1 MLTFNQLQEKK
12 TKIKINPN
20 VKDQYEHHKKDAD
33 GNTIPHEDL
42 TEKKKPSVHD
52 DYYDPMEDPT
62 FDPHEAEATRGQSGR
77 GTKGKMNTRKK
88 YKVKEEVEGE
98 ELKEYSPN
106 VSYQAKGGKKSGK
119 LGKSSVYSLRDKD
132 ESKKEFRKSHT
143 KDIKDGLLKK
153 EGYQRDPEGS
163 KKDRTHSKQPDPSK
177 DGFTGIGNMSIK
189 DIMKM
194 NAKIKA
200 KSKKE
205 EVDYEL
211 EEERAARK
219 MNVRTKG
226 TIKKQIEKDAAAE
239 AKRRAKKTGE
249 YKETPKRKPKL
260 KKPSQLTTVKAEP
273 KKAKP
278 KAKPV
283 AAVKKVAPK
292 PKAKPA
298 AKKKAPAKKPA
309 AKKVAPKKAAP
320 KVDKKAA
327 DIDRPKGN
335 LTDKARA
342 WVKRGVK
349 RHRKA
354 TQGARVFAKGAAKGA
369 KDTVKFAGKVKKV
382 FTGEGLMSFRSY
394 LLSEDYHRGQ
404 GEKIQKRTKDWMV
417 KRGEEGA
424 PGLNAMKARTAEH
437 KARRGVKKEEVEID
451 ERTLSSYIPSDRQG
465 EASAANREYV
475 KAQLKKKED
484 QSTKNRGDLSK
495 RDAGKM
501 AKERLHT
508 KKIMSMGE
516 ATRYKKEKGYDK
528 GGTKKAPSPV
538 MQAVI
543 AKIEKEHG
551 KGSIAGRTQQK
562 KKVKGAKSTEGTG
575 KYLKRAKEKAA
586 YVAKAKK
593 AGFKSTQAYTDTMA
607 RYGGESNYKKGK
619 GLGT

>member
-33 GNTIPHEDL
+33 GNTIPHEEL
-42 TEKKKPSVHD
+42 TEKKKKPSVHD

-88 YKVKEEVEGE
+88 YKVKESAVLDANTKIKNEKARKKDEAKLAKLTHIYKGMKTGQYNSYEPEGE

-153 EGYQRDPEGS
+153 EEAEY
-163 KKDRTHSKQPDPSK
+163 
-177 DGFTGIGNMSIK
+177 
-189 DIMKM
+189 
-194 NAKIKA
+194 
-200 KSKKE
+200 
-205 EVDYEL
+205 VD
-211 EEERAARK
+211 EERSARK

-382 FTGEGLMSFRSY
+382 FTGEGLMSFKAY
-394 LLSEDYHRGQ
+394 LLSEGYQRDPDRQEKDRKTSKQTDPSKDGFTGISNDI
-404 GEKIQKRTKDWMV
+404 GEIMRQN
-417 KRGEEGA
+417 A
-424 PGLNAMKARTAEH
+424 AMK
-437 KARRGVKKEEVEID
+437 KAAAKKTKKEEVEID
-451 ERTLSSYIPSDRQG
+451 E
-465 EASAANREYV
+465 
-475 KAQLKKKED
+475 
-484 QSTKNRGDLSK
+484 
-495 RDAGKM
+495 
-501 AKERLHT
+501 
-508 KKIMSMGE
+508 
-516 ATRYKKEKGYDK
+516 ATRLKKEKGYDK

-586 YVAKAKK
+586 YAAKAKK

>member
-1 MLTFNQLQEKK
+1 MLTFHQLQEKK
-12 TKIKINPN
+12 TKVKINPN
-20 VKDQYEHHKKDAD
+20 VKDQYES
-33 GNTIPHEDL
+33 
-42 TEKKKPSVHD
+42 TEKKHKD
-52 DYYDPMEDPT
+52 DCECQKCED
-62 FDPHEAEATRGQSGR
+62 
-77 GTKGKMNTRKK
+77 
-88 YKVKEEVEGE
+88 
-98 ELKEYSPN
+98 
-106 VSYQAKGGKKSGK
+106 
-119 LGKSSVYSLRDKD
+119 
-132 ESKKEFRKSHT
+132 
-143 KDIKDGLLKK
+143 KK
-153 EGYQRDPEGS
+153 EGPVVEASSVLDANTKIKKDKARKKDEAKLAKLTHIYKGMKTGQYNSYEPEGEFM
-163 KKDRTHSKQPDPSK
+163 D
-177 DGFTGIGNMSIK
+177 
-189 DIMKM
+189 
-194 NAKIKA
+194 
-200 KSKKE
+200 
-205 EVDYEL
+205 
-211 EEERAARK
+211 EERSARK

-226 TIKKQIEKDAAAE
+226 TIKKQIAKDAAAE
-239 AKRRAKKTGE
+239 AKRREKKTGE
-249 YKETPKRKPKL
+249 YKETPKRKPRL

-335 LTDKARA
+335 LTDKARD

-382 FTGEGLMSFRSY
+382 FTGEELMSFKAY
-394 LLSEDYHRGQ
+394 LLSEGYELKEYSPNVSYQAKGGKKSGKLGKSSVYSLRGKD
-404 GEKIQKRTKDWMV
+404 ESKKDFRKSHTKDI
-417 KRGEEGA
+417 KD
-424 PGLNAMKARTAEH
+424 GLL
-437 KARRGVKKEEVEID
+437 KKEEVEID
-451 ERTLSSYIPSDRQG
+451 EGIGRAIKKGVKIAKRVAKDMGPYDPGGSHTIGTLGTPHLG
-465 EASAANREYV
+465 N
-475 KAQLKKKED
+475 ED
-484 QSTKNRGDLSK
+484 K
-495 RDAGKM
+495 R
-501 AKERLHT
+501 AKERAA
-508 KKIMSMGE
+508 KKKGVKEEIEIDE
-516 ATRYKKEKGYDK
+516 ATRLKKEKGYDK

-586 YVAKAKK
+586 YAAKAKK
-593 AGFKSTQAYTDTMA
+593 AGFKSTQAYTDTVA